1 MIIDNDAV
9 TESKPSFGDILK
21 IVKKEEID
29 YYLLFHDNEHCYAI
43 DLRTGYAPYCAK
55 GNIDITDFIEGIE
68 SNNNENNISI
78 ISSNKAHIYFE

>member
-1 MIIDNDAV
+1 MIIDNNVA
-9 TESKPSFGDILK
+9 TKSKPSFGDILK
-21 IVKKEEID
+21 IDKKEEVN
-29 YYLLFHDNEHCYAI
+29 YYLLFHDNENSYAI

-78 ISSNKAHIYFE
+78 ISSSKVHIYFE